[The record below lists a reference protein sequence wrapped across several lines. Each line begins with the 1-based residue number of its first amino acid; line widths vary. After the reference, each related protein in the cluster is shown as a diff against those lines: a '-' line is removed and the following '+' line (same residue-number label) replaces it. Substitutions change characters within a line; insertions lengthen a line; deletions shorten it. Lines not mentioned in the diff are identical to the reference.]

1 MQTKDTAKRY
11 IMLTLGLIINAF
23 GGAMVIKAG
32 MGSSPLAVVPYT
44 FSLISQSISYG
55 TMVIIYNNLMN
66 VLQIIILKGKV
77 KKSEVAVQILSSF
90 CFGYCLDLSMML
102 LSRLAPSLYVM
113 KLLTLLIAC
122 VIIAFGSYLE
132 LIANVAMLPAEAFI
146 RAIAAVCAWRLK

>member
-1 MQTKDTAKRY
+1 
-11 IMLTLGLIINAF
+11 
-23 GGAMVIKAG
+23 MVIKAG

-122 VIIAFGSYLE
+122 VIIAFGSYSKRRH
-132 LIANVAMLPAEAFI
+132 ASRRGFHTSYRRGHKKGI
-146 RAIAAVCAWRLK
+146 RQCARGV

>member
-77 KKSEVAVQILSSF
+77 KK
-90 CFGYCLDLSMML
+90 
-102 LSRLAPSLYVM
+102 
-113 KLLTLLIAC
+113 
-122 VIIAFGSYLE
+122 
-132 LIANVAMLPAEAFI
+132 I
-146 RAIAAVCAWRLK
+146 RNSG